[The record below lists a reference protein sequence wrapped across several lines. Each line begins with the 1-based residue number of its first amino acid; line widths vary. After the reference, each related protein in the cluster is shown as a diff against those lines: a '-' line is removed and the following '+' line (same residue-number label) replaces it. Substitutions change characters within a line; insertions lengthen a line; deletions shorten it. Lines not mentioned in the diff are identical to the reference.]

1 MTDLITRLIDG
12 IEYAEKNDYVMDD
25 TSWAYREGV
34 IISFNEAKNIVKA
47 FEALKEVVTIS
58 DRKHN
63 AWDKAKEALNAV
75 SFNQLPLS
83 YGEVMRSNPEIP
95 SSDDDIKK
103 LALKEYPITKFED
116 EFDYRF
122 RVGFI
127 AGYKQAKSESMFSLE
142 DMREAIIDSWG
153 SGEEG
158 ETFTDCMRRIIKSLK
173 QKNNPK

>member
-1 MTDLITRLIDG
+1 MTDLITRLIDE
-12 IEYAEKNDYVMDD
+12 IEFAEKNDYVMDD

-95 SSDDDIKK
+95 SLDDVEK
-103 LALKEYPITKFED
+103 LAKDWYEKAKLNSSH
-116 EFDYRF
+116 
-122 RVGFI
+122 I
-127 AGYKQAKSESMFSLE
+127 ADPSSFKQGYKQAKSESMFSLE
-142 DMREAIIDSWG
+142 DMREAIADSW
-153 SGEEG
+153 SSCEDDS

>member
-34 IISFNEAKNIVKA
+34 IISFNEAKSIVKA

-63 AWDKAKEALNAV
+63 AWDKAKETLNAV

-95 SSDDDIKK
+95 SSDDDVEK
-103 LALKEYPITKFED
+103 LAKDWYEKAKLNSSH
-116 EFDYRF
+116 
-122 RVGFI
+122 I
-127 AGYKQAKSESMFSLE
+127 ADPSSFKQGYKQAKSESMFSLE
-142 DMREAIIDSWG
+142 DIREAIIDSWG

>member
-1 MTDLITRLIDG
+1 MSDLITRLIEE
-12 IEYAEKNDYVMDD
+12 IEYAEKNDHEMDD

-47 FEALKEVVTIS
+47 LEALKEVVTIS

-95 SSDDDIKK
+95 SSDDDVEK
-103 LALKEYPITKFED
+103 LALKEYPITILED

-127 AGYKQAKSESMFSLE
+127 AGYKAKSETMFSLE

-153 SGEEG
+153 SGEDG
-158 ETFTDCMRRIIKSLK
+158 ETFTDCMRRIIKSLNKKK
-173 QKNNPK
+173 QNTI